1 MVMANSDLIL
11 YSTEDGLAQLTL
23 REMDGQ
29 VWLTQ
34 LEMAELY
41 QTSKQ
46 NISLHVQNILAEG
59 ELAEEATVK
68 ENLTVQAEGVRQV
81 KRKLAHYSLPMIIAV
96 GYRVRSTR
104 GTQFR
109 QWATRTLGEYL
120 QKGFVM
126 DDARLREP
134 RWDYFDELLKRI
146 RDIRASEKRFY
157 QKVRDLFTLAEDYR
171 ANEQE
176 TAKLFAEAQNKLF
189 FAVTGHTAAELVISR
204 ADASAPNMNLLSF
217 KGDRV
222 RKADVVVA
230 KNYLDDKELEQLN
243 RLVGMFLD
251 FAELRAEQRK
261 HLQLDDWRQYID
273 SFMTFNEQ
281 PLLRFAGNVSHEQMK
296 QVAHERYEQ
305 FDQHRRNTE
314 ALAAD
319 TQELAA
325 LERLEKHLKN
335 TKKKSK

>member
-1 MVMANSDLIL
+1 MNSTDLIL
-11 YSTEDGLAQLTL
+11 YSTEDGLAQFTL
-23 REMDGQ
+23 REMNGQ

-34 LEMAELY
+34 LEIADLY

-46 NISLHVQNILAEG
+46 NIGKHIQATIADG
-59 ELAEEATVK
+59 ELAEGAVVNQKFTTAADGK
-68 ENLTVQAEGVRQV
+68 EYLTHLYA
-81 KRKLAHYSLPMIIAV
+81 LPMIIAV

-109 QWATRTLGEYL
+109 QWATRTLSEYML
-120 QKGFVM
+120 KGFVM
-126 DDARLREP
+126 DDARLKEP

-171 ANEQE
+171 ANEQD
-176 TAKLFAEAQNKLF
+176 TTWLFAEVQNKLF
-189 FAVTGHTAAELVISR
+189 FAVTGHTAAELIVLR

-230 KNYLDDKELEQLN
+230 KNYLTAEELDQLN
-243 RLVGMFLD
+243 RLVTMFLD

-261 HLQLDDWRQYID
+261 HLQLSDWRQYID
-273 SFMTFNEQ
+273 SFMAFNEQ
-281 PLLRFAGNVSHEQMK
+281 PLLRSAGSISHEHMK
-296 QVAHERYEQ
+296 HVAHERYEQ
-305 FDQHRRNTE
+305 FDQCRRESE
-314 ALAAD
+314 AHAAD
-319 TQELAA
+319 ANELAA
-325 LERLEKHLKN
+325 LEHLEKRLSRE
-335 TKKKSK
+335 KKKR

>member
-1 MVMANSDLIL
+1 MDTNDLIL
-11 YSTEDGLAQLTL
+11 YTTEDGQAQLVMRVL
-23 REMDGQ
+23 DGQ

-46 NISLHVQNILAEG
+46 NIGKHVKAIIADG
-59 ELAEEATVK
+59 ELVEAAVVNQKFTTAADGK
-68 ENLTVQAEGVRQV
+68 EYLTQLYA
-81 KRKLAHYSLPMIIAV
+81 LPMIIAV

-126 DDARLREP
+126 DDARLKEP

-171 ANEQE
+171 ANEQD
-176 TAKLFAEAQNKLF
+176 TARLFAEVQNKLF
-189 FAVTGHTAAELVISR
+189 FAVTGYTAAELIVKR
-204 ADASAPNMNLLSF
+204 ANADAPNMNLMSF
-217 KGDRV
+217 QGDRV

-230 KNYLDDKELEQLN
+230 KNYLNGEELDQLN
-243 RLVGMFLD
+243 RLVSMFLD

-261 HLQLDDWRQYID
+261 HLTLADWRQYID
-273 SFMTFNEQ
+273 SFMAFNEQ
-281 PLLRFAGNVSHEQMK
+281 PLLRNAGGISHEHMK
-296 QVAHERYEQ
+296 QVVHGRYEQ
-305 FDQHRRNTE
+305 FDQHRRIAE
-314 ALAAD
+314 ALATD
-319 TQELAA
+319 TQELAE
-325 LERLEKHLKN
+325 LERLEKRL
-335 TKKKSK
+335 TAKKKRQ

>member
-1 MVMANSDLIL
+1 MASGDLVL
-11 YSTEDGLAQLTL
+11 YSTDDGLAQFTL

-29 VWLTQ
+29 VWMTQ

-46 NISLHVQNILAEG
+46 NISLHVQNVLAEG

-68 ENLTVQAEGVRQV
+68 ENLTVQTEGSRQV
-81 KRKLAHYSLPMIIAV
+81 RRNLAYYALPMIIAV

-104 GTQFR
+104 GRQFR

-126 DDARLREP
+126 DDARLKEP

-157 QKVRDLFTLAEDYR
+157 QKVRDLFTLSEDYR
-171 ANEQE
+171 AHEQD
-176 TAKLFAEAQNKLF
+176 TARLFAEVQNKLF
-189 FAVTGHTAAELVISR
+189 FAVTGHTAAELIVQR
-204 ADASAPNMNLLSF
+204 ADAGAPNMNLLSF

-222 RKADVVVA
+222 RKTNVVVA
-230 KNYLDDKELEQLN
+230 KNYLNAAELDQLN

-261 HLQLDDWRQYID
+261 HLMLTDWRQYID
-273 SFMTFNEQ
+273 SFMAFNEQ
-281 PLLRFAGNVSHEQMK
+281 PLLRTAGNISREQMK

-305 FDQHRRNTE
+305 FDKHRRRAE

-319 TQELAA
+319 AQELAE
-325 LERLEKHLKN
+325 LERLEKRLNHQ
-335 TKKKSK
+335 KKTR